1 MTKYCR
7 SVSEIKSCFCGEQ
20 AQEVLR
26 KVGSLRVRADNVAV
40 DDMAERCD
48 RLEQEMLMREG
59 GMGLDTRSKS
69 SLKSGESLGEG
80 SI

>member
-1 MTKYCR
+1 MGGNDTDGG
-7 SVSEIKSCFCGEQ
+7 V
-20 AQEVLR
+20 
-26 KVGSLRVRADNVAV
+26 V

-59 GMGLDTRSKS
+59 GVGLDTRSKA
-69 SLKSGESLGEG
+69 SLRSGDSLGEG